1 MSKQKKFVVDSSQ
14 SICVISDSTNLSLG
28 IELELQQ
35 REKLIIGF
43 LLLKDELIDTL
54 VIKDQHSKEK
64 VFIERHEK
72 FNKDIVKE
80 RLRVRSNIS
89 KRDNN
94 WNTLVTNNDV
104 SRIIAWYLHSFI
116 DTVYQKLV
124 LDIEC
129 EEANILLFSTKPEIL
144 NAPCPCPDS

>member
-1 MSKQKKFVVDSSQ
+1 MSKQKKFIVDSSK

-64 VFIERHEK
+64 ISIERHEK
-72 FNKDIVKE
+72 FNKDIVKG

-94 WNTLVTNNDV
+94 WNISVVNNDV
-104 SRIIAWYLHSFI
+104 SCIIAWYLHSFI
-116 DTVYQKLV
+116 DIVYQKLV

-129 EEANILLFSTKPEIL
+129 EENNMMMFSTKL
-144 NAPCPCPDS
+144 